1 MEKEVD
7 EDQREDGW
15 MG

>member
-1 MEKEVD
+1 MEKNAEI
-7 EDQREDGW
+7 DQREDGW

>member
-1 MEKEVD
+1 MEKEAD

>member
-1 MEKEVD
+1 MGKEAE